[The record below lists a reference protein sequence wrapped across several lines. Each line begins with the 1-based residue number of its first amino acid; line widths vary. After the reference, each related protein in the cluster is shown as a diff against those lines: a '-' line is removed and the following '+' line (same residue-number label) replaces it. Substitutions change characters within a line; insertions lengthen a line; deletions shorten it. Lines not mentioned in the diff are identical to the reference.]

1 MKTRFFAGVMVVFGT
16 LMIVS
21 PARAQLGGIGK
32 ALGRANEIRQDF
44 VFTESEERQ
53 LGSDISTKLRDRYGV
68 VQDRAVHQYVSLVG
82 TVLGQASSRPQ
93 LTWTFVVLDTDGVNA
108 FAAPGGFIH
117 ITRGAL
123 ALIQSEAEL
132 AAVLGHEIAHVT
144 AKHTLEAI
152 KKSNLTSTAAQ
163 MSRSAFLSAVAERG
177 YAVVLENS
185 FDRGDETESDRVG
198 ITLANT
204 AGYAPQGLGS
214 FLTRLAERN
223 KGLTD
228 RSGMFASHPEARA
241 RQDAL
246 AKTIASGKL
255 TATAQVAAR
264 YGQSVVF
271 KPTPVTNIGQG
282 AAAPAAAP
290 AASTSKPA
298 SGGFLGL
305 GNRSAQGRDRSSN
318 ETVSSAGSRGV
329 NPDRDAPGGPNKAL
343 VPVTVS
349 AAQIAEFRKGI
360 TG

>member
-1 MKTRFFAGVMVVFGT
+1 MQKAGIFAGVTVCAT
-16 LMIVS
+16 LVLAS
-21 PARAQLGGIGK
+21 PASAQLGGIGK
-32 ALGRANEIRQDF
+32 ALGRANQVRQDF

-82 TVLGQASSRPQ
+82 TVLGQASSRPR
-93 LTWTFVVLDTDGVNA
+93 LAWTFVVLDTDGVNA

-152 KKSNLTSTAAQ
+152 KKSNLVSAAAQ
-163 MSRSAFLSAVAERG
+163 ASRRDFLSEVAERG
-177 YAVVLENS
+177 YAAVLENN

-198 ITLANT
+198 ITLANS

-271 KPTPVTNIGQG
+271 KPTPVTEVGQG
-282 AAAPAAAP
+282 APAPA

-343 VPVTVS
+343 VPVTLS

-360 TG
+360 AG